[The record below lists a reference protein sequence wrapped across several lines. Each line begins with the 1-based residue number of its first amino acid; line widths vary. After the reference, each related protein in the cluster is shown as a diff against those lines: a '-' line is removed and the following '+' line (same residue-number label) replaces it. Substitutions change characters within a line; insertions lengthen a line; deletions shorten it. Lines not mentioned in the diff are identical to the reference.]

1 MQLDEQNRL
10 LTERG
15 MVLVGNDDGD
25 EDEDLASDDGKAGA
39 GDQDQRTRAIV
50 SAETAAILTGLGKG
64 PLDVRW
70 GGSFNGRPGF
80 DLQGAGKYFL
90 Q

>member
-64 PLDVRW
+64 QENFSFNNKIKGKRENLGLHG
-70 GGSFNGRPGF
+70 GGSW
-80 DLQGAGKYFL
+80 
-90 Q
+90 